1 MRSPPLCRRPPTG
14 RVWGPD
20 GMRTVEQHRVAPKYE
35 MMQVVPVGLGV
46 LDGQEGIAYA

>member
-1 MRSPPLCRRPPTG
+1 MG

-46 LDGQEGIAYA
+46 LDGQGGIAYA